1 VTLVPDPL
9 MHGSGLF
16 LFRIYRYRCVSIM
29 TSRVRKAIIPA
40 AGYGTRFLPLTKTI
54 PKEIVPVMDKP
65 IIHYI
70 VEEALGSGIEEI
82 VIVTNNTKDLLR
94 SYLIDIPDF
103 KSHLRFINQ
112 TGPYGSAT
120 PIKNARQ
127 FIGDE
132 PFVVL
137 LGDELFL
144 SDVPRPAQLMEAFAQ
159 TQSPVLGVIQTDDE
173 GTRRYGIVDP
183 HNSNPEF
190 VFRLFD
196 FFEKPGPENAP
207 SRLASIGAYILTP
220 DIFEAIDRIGPATNG
235 EYQLTD
241 AFRILMEK
249 RPFFGC
255 RLKGDYY
262 DVGTKLGWLEANIAM
277 AMRQPEMRDVLQS
290 HLRTNYH

>member
-1 VTLVPDPL
+1 MATK
-9 MHGSGLF
+9 
-16 LFRIYRYRCVSIM
+16 
-29 TSRVRKAIIPA
+29 VRKAIIPA

-54 PKEIVPVMDKP
+54 PKEIVPIMDKP

-82 VIVTNNTKDLLR
+82 ILVINNTKDLLR
-94 SYLIDIPDF
+94 SYLIDIPEF

-112 TGPYGSAT
+112 TGQYGSAT
-120 PIKNARQ
+120 PIKNSRQ

-144 SDVPRPAQLMEAFAQ
+144 SDVPRPAQLMKAFEK
-159 TQSPVLGVIQTDDE
+159 TQNPVLGVTTTDDE
-173 GTRRYGIVDP
+173 GTERYGIVDP
-183 HNSNPEF
+183 HTSNPES

-196 FFEKPGPENAP
+196 FFEKPGPEKAP
-207 SRLASIGAYILTP
+207 SRLASIGSYLLTP
-220 DIFEAIDRIGPATNG
+220 DIFEAIERISPAANG

-255 RLKGDYY
+255 QLKGDYY

-277 AMRQPEMRDVLQS
+277 AMRDPEMQKALHDD
-290 HLRTNYH
+290 LRNR

>member
-1 VTLVPDPL
+1 
-9 MHGSGLF
+9 MQSQ
-16 LFRIYRYRCVSIM
+16 
-29 TSRVRKAIIPA
+29 VRKAVIPA

-54 PKEIVPVMDKP
+54 PKEIVPVLDKP

-94 SYLIDIPDF
+94 TYLTDIPDF

-120 PIKNARQ
+120 PIKNAQQ
-127 FIGDE
+127 FIDDE

-144 SDVPRPAQLMEAFAQ
+144 SDVPRPAQLIAAFEKIQ
-159 TQSPVLGVIQTDDE
+159 DPTLGVIATDDE
-173 GTRRYGIVDP
+173 GTTRYGIVDP
-183 HNSNPEF
+183 RSPEPEAI
-190 VFRLFD
+190 FRIFD

-207 SRLASIGAYILTP
+207 SRFASIGAYVLTP
-220 DIFEAIDRIGPATNG
+220 DIFDAIERIKPAANG
-235 EYQLTD
+235 ENQLTD
-241 AFRILMEK
+241 AFKILMNN

-255 RLKGDYY
+255 RLEGDYF

-277 AMRQPEMRDVLQS
+277 AMRDPEMRNA
-290 HLRTNYH
+290 LRDDLRNK

>member
-1 VTLVPDPL
+1 MP
-9 MHGSGLF
+9 SQ
-16 LFRIYRYRCVSIM
+16 I
-29 TSRVRKAIIPA
+29 RKAIIPA

-54 PKEIVPVMDKP
+54 PKEIVPVLDKP

-82 VIVTNNTKDLLR
+82 VVVTNNTKDLLR
-94 SYLIDIPDF
+94 SYLIDVPDF
-103 KSHLRFINQ
+103 KSNLRFIHQ

-127 FIGDE
+127 FMGDE

-144 SDVPRPAQLMEAFAQ
+144 SDVPRPAQLMAAFEQAQ
-159 TQSPVLGVIQTDDE
+159 NPVLGVIRTDDD

-183 HNSNPEF
+183 HATEPERI
-190 VFRLFD
+190 FRLFD
-196 FFEKPGPENAP
+196 FFEKPGPEKAP
-207 SRLASIGAYILTP
+207 SHLASIGSYLLTP
-220 DIFEAIDRIGPATNG
+220 DIFESIERIKPAANG
-235 EYQLTD
+235 EHQLTD
-241 AFRILMEK
+241 AFRFLMEK

-277 AMRQPEMRDVLQS
+277 AMRDPEMRNA
-290 HLRTNYH
+290 LRDNLLIE